1 MKTLSKFLV
10 LCLVL
15 GLVGCTTVASFK
27 LPQGTEMKVMNRE
40 TDFKPGTVETTPFPW
55 KAAAGIDYELL
66 RKGKVVKSG
75 KLPAKFRVVSI
86 FWPPIYAII
95 AWPMGF
101 QYECYD
107 LTKGEPQEC
116 HVPAQA
122 KKQK

>member
-1 MKTLSKFLV
+1 MRTASKLLV

-15 GLVGCTTVASFK
+15 CLVGCTTVATFK

-40 TDFKPGTVETTPFPW
+40 TEFKSGTVTTTPFPW
-55 KAAAGIDYELL
+55 KSSAGIDYELL

-75 KLPAKFRVVSI
+75 KLPARFRVVSI

-101 QYECYD
+101 KYECYD

-116 HVPAQA
+116 PGAA
-122 KKQK
+122 KKKQK